1 MIFKSGN
8 RFSEKIM
15 REKQPSGAIV
25 GSAFLNE
32 NLQRTYLAAEKRL
45 SNEFDDTIG
54 WAPATRL
61 LAGC

>member
-1 MIFKSGN
+1 
-8 RFSEKIM
+8 M
-15 REKQPSGAIV
+15 RAIQSRSYV
-25 GSAFLNE
+25 SYWA
-32 NLQRTYLAAEKRL
+32 YLDAEKRL